1 MRKTS
6 LTVLVLALGVFG
18 IITTEMGMVGVL
30 PQVSAELGVTP
41 STAGWLV
48 GVFALVIAVSGP
60 FTTLLASGIDR
71 KKVLA
76 AAIAVF
82 AVSNAVYALTTQ
94 YEVMLAFRIVPA
106 LFHPVFFAV
115 ALATA
120 ARLVPEQD
128 ATRATTTVF
137 AGVTVGF
144 AFGVPLTSYLAEH
157 LSLSSA
163 FWFGALVNLIAFL
176 GILRFVPSMPAGQGG
191 RTSYGAQL
199 SVLKRPR
206 MWLTIVS
213 VVLVFAAMFSVY
225 GYFAEYLGQVTH
237 MGGTWV
243 SAMLMAFGI
252 VMILGNFAFGSLLR
266 RSVIRTVVAY
276 PVLCLLVY
284 VLLYAVG
291 PLFAPMVPAV
301 LVWGAVHS
309 GGLIVSQSWL
319 GRDASDAPEFG
330 NSLFI
335 SFSNLGITLGTA
347 VGGWVLAEHGARQ
360 LPWAGAGFAIAA
372 LLVMGLRLRLERG
385 GERSATKAGRPEP
398 ADSTDAGGAGG
409 AGGAGATGISH
420 PNGSAP
426 VSQNG

>member
-6 LTVLVLALGVFG
+6 FTVLVLALGVFG

-41 STAGWLV
+41 SAAGWLV

-60 FTTLLASGIDR
+60 FTTLLASGVDR

-94 YEVMLAFRIVPA
+94 YEVMLAFRVVPA

-120 ARLVPEQD
+120 ARLVPAGD

-137 AGVTVGF
+137 GGVTVGF

-157 LSLSSA
+157 ASLASA

-176 GILRFVPSMPAGQGG
+176 GILRFVPSTPVGQ
-191 RTSYGAQL
+191 RVSYGAQL
-199 SVLKRPR
+199 SILKRSR
-206 MWLTIVS
+206 MWLTIAS

-237 MGGTWV
+237 MDGTWV
-243 SAMLMAFGI
+243 SAMLMAFGM
-252 VMILGNFAFGSLLR
+252 VMILGNFAFGGLLR
-266 RSVIRTVVAY
+266 RDPTRTVVAY
-276 PVLCLLVY
+276 PILCLLVY

-291 PLFAPMVPAV
+291 PMFAPMVLAV

-319 GRDASDAPEFG
+319 GREAVDAPEFG

-335 SFSNLGITLGTA
+335 SFSNLGITVGTA
-347 VGGWVLAEHGARQ
+347 VGGWIMAEYGARQ
-360 LPWAGAGFAIAA
+360 LAWAGSGFAVAA
-372 LLVMGLRLRLERG
+372 LIAIALRLGLDR
-385 GERSATKAGRPEP
+385 T
-398 ADSTDAGGAGG
+398 GARQ
-409 AGGAGATGISH
+409 
-420 PNGSAP
+420 AP
-426 VSQNG
+426 VSGQDVRTLGEVRS

>member
-1 MRKTS
+1 MRKST

-30 PQVSAELGVTP
+30 PRVSAELGVSP
-41 STAGWLV
+41 SAAGWLV
-48 GVFALVIAVSGP
+48 GAFALVIAVTGP

-94 YEVMLAFRIVPA
+94 YEVMLAFRVVPA

-120 ARLVPEQD
+120 ARMVPAED

-137 AGVTVGF
+137 GGVTVGF

-157 LSLSSA
+157 VSLPSA

-176 GILRFVPSMPAGQGG
+176 GILRFVPPMPVGQ
-191 RTSYGAQL
+191 RVSYGAQL
-199 SVLKRPR
+199 SVLKRSR
-206 MWLTIVS
+206 MWLTIAS
-213 VVLVFAAMFSVY
+213 IVLVFAAMFSVY

-237 MGGTWV
+237 MDGTWV

-252 VMILGNFAFGSLLR
+252 VMILGNFVFGGLLR
-266 RSVIRTVVAY
+266 RNLIRTVIAY

-301 LVWGAVHS
+301 LIWGAVHS
-309 GGLIVSQSWL
+309 GGLVVSQSWL
-319 GRDASDAPEFG
+319 ARDAVDAPEFG

-335 SFSNLGITLGTA
+335 SFSNLGITVGTA
-347 VGGWVLAEHGARQ
+347 VGGWVLAAYGARQ
-360 LPWAGAGFAIAA
+360 LAWAGAGFAVAA
-372 LLVMGLRLRLERG
+372 LLAMALRQSLDRTRT
-385 GERSATKAGRPEP
+385 R
-398 ADSTDAGGAGG
+398 
-409 AGGAGATGISH
+409 
-420 PNGSAP
+420 P
-426 VSQNG
+426 VSPPPTDRPSASISTQGPL

>member
-1 MRKTS
+1 MKRTS

-30 PQVSAELGVTP
+30 PQVSAELGVAP
-41 STAGWLV
+41 SAAGWLV

-60 FTTLLASGIDR
+60 FTTLLASGVDR

-82 AVSNAVYALTTQ
+82 AVSNAVYAVTSQ

-120 ARLVPEQD
+120 ARMVPAED

-137 AGVTVGF
+137 GGVTVGF
-144 AFGVPLTSYLAEH
+144 ALGVPLSSYLAEH
-157 LSLSSA
+157 VSLASA
-163 FWFGALVNLIAFL
+163 FWFAALVNLAAFL
-176 GILRFVPSMPAGQGG
+176 GILRFVPAMPVG
-191 RTSYGAQL
+191 RRMSYGAQL
-199 SVLKRPR
+199 GILGRSRT
-206 MWLTIVS
+206 WLTIVS

-237 MGGTWV
+237 MDGTWV

-252 VMILGNFAFGSLLR
+252 VMIAGNFAFGALLR
-266 RSVIRTVVAY
+266 RSLIGTAVAY
-276 PVLCLLVY
+276 PVLCLAVY

-291 PLFAPMVPAV
+291 PSFAPMVVAV

-309 GGLIVSQSWL
+309 GGLVVSQSWL
-319 GRDASDAPEFG
+319 GRDATDAPEFG

-335 SFSNLGITLGTA
+335 SFSNLGITVGTA
-347 VGGWVLAEHGARQ
+347 VGGWVMSDYGTRRLS
-360 LPWAGAGFAIAA
+360 WAGAAFAVAA
-372 LLVMGLRLRLERG
+372 VLVMGLRLAMDRIGTRRTPALLDPAG
-385 GERSATKAGRPEP
+385 PVVGEVRAASRET
-398 ADSTDAGGAGG
+398 S
-409 AGGAGATGISH
+409 
-420 PNGSAP
+420 
-426 VSQNG
+426 

>member
-30 PQVSAELGVTP
+30 PQVSTELGVTP

-120 ARLVPEQD
+120 ARLVPAKD

-157 LSLSSA
+157 LSLASA

-176 GILRFVPSMPAGQGG
+176 GILRFVPPMPVGRGQ
-191 RTSYGAQL
+191 RVSYGAQL

-206 MWLTIVS
+206 MWLTITS

-237 MGGTWV
+237 MDGTWV

-266 RSVIRTVVAY
+266 RGLVRTVVAY

-284 VLLYAVG
+284 VLLYAAG
-291 PLFAPMVPAV
+291 PMFAAMVPAV
-301 LVWGAVHS
+301 LIWGAVHS

-319 GRDASDAPEFG
+319 GLDASDAPEFG

-335 SFSNLGITLGTA
+335 SFSNLGITVGTA

-372 LLVMGLRLRLERG
+372 LVVMALRLRLGKGLGRGRERRVAE
-385 GERSATKAGRPEP
+385 GEAEPSELASAREGR
-398 ADSTDAGGAGG
+398 A
-409 AGGAGATGISH
+409 
-420 PNGSAP
+420 
-426 VSQNG
+426 

>member
-30 PQVSAELGVTP
+30 PRVSAELGVTP
-41 STAGWLV
+41 SAAGWLV

-82 AVSNAVYALTTQ
+82 ALSNAVYALTTQ
-94 YEVMLAFRIVPA
+94 YEVMLAFRVVPA

-120 ARLVPEQD
+120 ARLVPVKD

-157 LSLSSA
+157 LSLASA

-176 GILRFVPSMPAGQGG
+176 GILRFVPSMPVGQ
-191 RTSYGAQL
+191 RLSYGAQL
-199 SVLKRPR
+199 NVLRRPR
-206 MWLTIVS
+206 MWLTITS

-237 MGGTWV
+237 MDGTWV

-266 RSVIRTVVAY
+266 RSLVGTAVAY
-276 PVLCLLVY
+276 PVLCLVVY

-291 PLFAPMVPAV
+291 PLLAPMILAV
-301 LVWGAVHS
+301 LIWGAVHS
-309 GGLIVSQSWL
+309 GGLVVSQSWL

-335 SFSNLGITLGTA
+335 SFSNLGITVGTA
-347 VGGWVLAEHGARQ
+347 VGGWVLAEYGARQ
-360 LPWAGAGFAIAA
+360 LAWVGSGFAVAA
-372 LLVMGLRLRLERG
+372 VMVMGLRLRLRWERIG
-385 GERSATKAGRPEP
+385 AGRGAEG
-398 ADSTDAGGAGG
+398 AAALGAAGDVGV
-409 AGGAGATGISH
+409 AGAV
-420 PNGSAP
+420 SAAD
-426 VSQNG
+426 VAGAEAASRGD

>member
-1 MRKTS
+1 MKGSERSDEPHEKDL

-30 PQVSAELGVTP
+30 PQVSDELGVTP

-120 ARLVPEQD
+120 ARLVPAKD

-157 LSLSSA
+157 LSLASA

-176 GILRFVPSMPAGQGG
+176 GILRFVPSMPVGRGQ
-191 RTSYGAQL
+191 RVSYGAQL
-199 SVLKRPR
+199 SVLKQPR
-206 MWLTIVS
+206 MWLTITS

-225 GYFAEYLGQVTH
+225 GYFAEYLGRVTH
-237 MGGTWV
+237 MDGTWV

-266 RSVIRTVVAY
+266 RSLVGTVVAY

-284 VLLYAVG
+284 VLLYAAG
-291 PLFAPMVPAV
+291 PMFAPMVAAV

-335 SFSNLGITLGTA
+335 SFSNLGITVGTA
-347 VGGWVLAEHGARQ
+347 VGGRVLAEHGARQ
-360 LPWAGAGFAIAA
+360 LPGQGPDS
-372 LLVMGLRLRLERG
+372 
-385 GERSATKAGRPEP
+385 RSPRCSSWPCG
-398 ADSTDAGGAGG
+398 
-409 AGGAGATGISH
+409 
-420 PNGSAP
+420 
-426 VSQNG
+426 

>member
-41 STAGWLV
+41 SAAGWLV

-94 YEVMLAFRIVPA
+94 YEVMLAFRVVPA

-120 ARLVPEQD
+120 ARLAPAGD

-137 AGVTVGF
+137 GGVTVGF

-157 LSLSSA
+157 VSLASA
-163 FWFGALVNLIAFL
+163 FWFDALVNLIAFL
-176 GILRFVPSMPAGQGG
+176 GILRFVPSMPVGQ
-191 RTSYGAQL
+191 RASYGAQL
-199 SVLKRPR
+199 SVLKRSR
-206 MWLTIVS
+206 MWLTITS
-213 VVLVFAAMFSVY
+213 VVFVFAAMFSVY

-237 MGGTWV
+237 MDGTWV
-243 SAMLMAFGI
+243 SAMLMAFGVI
-252 VMILGNFAFGSLLR
+252 MILGNFVFGGLLR
-266 RSVIRTVVAY
+266 RNLIRTVVAY

-291 PLFAPMVPAV
+291 PLFAPMVLAV

-319 GRDASDAPEFG
+319 GRDAVDAPEFG

-335 SFSNLGITLGTA
+335 SFSNLGITIGTA
-347 VGGWVLAEHGARQ
+347 VGGWVLAEYGARQ
-360 LPWAGAGFAIAA
+360 LAWAGTGFAVAA
-372 LLVMGLRLRLERG
+372 LIVTALRLGL
-385 GERSATKAGRPEP
+385 
-398 ADSTDAGGAGG
+398 DGAGG
-409 AGGAGATGISH
+409 RQAALTDPDVGTLGE
-420 PNGSAP
+420 
-426 VSQNG
+426 VRV

>member
-6 LTVLVLALGVFG
+6 PTVPVLALGVFG

-30 PQVSAELGVTP
+30 PRVSAELGVSP
-41 STAGWLV
+41 SAAGWLV

-60 FTTLLASGIDR
+60 FTTLLTSGIDR

-76 AAIAVF
+76 SAIAVF

-94 YEVMLAFRIVPA
+94 YEVMLAFRVVPA

-120 ARLVPEQD
+120 ARTVPAED

-157 LSLSSA
+157 LSLAAA
-163 FWFGALVNLIAFL
+163 FWFGALVNLAAFL
-176 GILRFVPSMPAGQGG
+176 GILRFVPPMPVAQGQ
-191 RTSYGAQL
+191 RLSYADQL
-199 SVLKRPR
+199 GILKRPR
-206 MWLTIVS
+206 IWLTIVS
-213 VVLVFAAMFSVY
+213 VVLVFAAMFSIY
-225 GYFAEYLGQVTH
+225 GYFAEFLGQVTH
-237 MGGTWV
+237 MDGTWV

-252 VMILGNFAFGSLLR
+252 VMILGNFAFGGLLR
-266 RSVIRTVVAY
+266 RGLVRTVVAY

-284 VLLYAVG
+284 VLLYTIG
-291 PLFAPMVPAV
+291 PLLAPMVPAV

-309 GGLIVSQSWL
+309 GGLVVSQSWL
-319 GRDASDAPEFG
+319 GRDAGDAPEFG

-335 SFSNLGITLGTA
+335 SFSNLGITAGTA
-347 VGGWVLAEHGARQ
+347 LGGWVMAGWGTRQ
-360 LPWAGAGFAIAA
+360 LPFTGIGFAVAA
-372 LLVMGLRLRLERG
+372 LIVITLRLGLDRRRG
-385 GERSATKAGRPEP
+385 HGRGRGQGHGRGPV
-398 ADSTDAGGAGG
+398 SAGGGRGRAGG
-409 AGGAGATGISH
+409 RVPGAKGKKVEKVEKGGT
-420 PNGSAP
+420 
-426 VSQNG
+426 

>member
-1 MRKTS
+1 MRKAS

-30 PQVSAELGVTP
+30 PRVSAELGVTP
-41 STAGWLV
+41 SAAGWLV
-48 GVFALVIAVSGP
+48 GAFALVIAVSGP
-60 FTTLLASGIDR
+60 FTTLLASGVDR

-82 AVSNAVYALTTQ
+82 AVSNAVYALTTR
-94 YEVMLAFRIVPA
+94 YEVMLAFRVVPA

-120 ARLVPEQD
+120 ARLVPAED

-137 AGVTVGF
+137 GGVTVGF

-157 LSLSSA
+157 VSLASA

-176 GILRFVPSMPAGQGG
+176 GILRFVPSMPVGQ
-191 RTSYGAQL
+191 RVPYSAQL
-199 SVLKRPR
+199 SVLKRSR
-206 MWLTIVS
+206 MWLTIAS

-237 MGGTWV
+237 MDGTWV

-252 VMILGNFAFGSLLR
+252 VMVLGNFAFGGLLR
-266 RSVIRTVVAY
+266 RNLIRTVVAY
-276 PVLCLLVY
+276 PVLCLLLY

-291 PLFAPMVPAV
+291 PLSAPMVLAV
-301 LVWGAVHS
+301 PVWGAVHS
-309 GGLIVSQSWL
+309 GGLVVSQSWL
-319 GRDASDAPEFG
+319 GRDAVDAPEFG

-335 SFSNLGITLGTA
+335 SFSNLGITVGTA
-347 VGGWVLAEHGARQ
+347 VGGWVMAAYGARQ
-360 LPWAGAGFAIAA
+360 LPWAGVGFACAA
-372 LLVMGLRLRLERG
+372 LVATVLRLGLD
-385 GERSATKAGRPEP
+385 RSGAP
-398 ADSTDAGGAGG
+398 GGAGTT
-409 AGGAGATGISH
+409 ARMAEAASHGGAGKRG
-420 PNGSAP
+420 G
-426 VSQNG
+426 